1 VGRNLEKFRGKNAL
15 EMVLF
20 LRTLISNLPHPL
32 PPPDITAFSWSSR
45 SEVDY
50 PGGLLTLINPGAHM
64 VPPPH

>member
-1 VGRNLEKFRGKNAL
+1 MGKNAL